1 MVKNVKNVVKNVR
14 FGIDNFGIW
23 RYRELI
29 TLYTAVGKY
38 SLKKNNDGMLYPSVT
53 VNLQEKALGIDEMI
67 LWSTLLWNIMTVD
80 ELKDAYSKKA
90 MDLDR
95 DPERFEEVLR
105 RLTLRDLVV
114 SASAVKGD
122 EALYKLL
129 SDLYIVPIKSRVRA
143 KIWTFLNLIFK
154 EHVPFSLAKKV
165 LHKEVYTEMENKVLH
180 LTMQSLLSSAE
191 VVKCIGTKVT
201 DVSSREKVLEALYD
215 DDVSTCDN
223 LGQMIWLFD
232 EHKSVMEAISTL
244 YLNRS
249 LVFDK
254 LT

>member
-1 MVKNVKNVVKNVR
+1 M
-14 FGIDNFGIW
+14 II
-23 RYRELI
+23 
-29 TLYTAVGKY
+29 LYTAVGKY
-38 SLKKNNDGMLYPSVT
+38 SLKKNNEGMLYPSVT

-67 LWSTLLWNIMTVD
+67 LWTTLLWNIMTED
-80 ELKDAYSKKA
+80 EIRDAYSKKA
-90 MDLDR
+90 IEMER

-114 SASAVKGD
+114 SSSAVKGD

-129 SDLYIVPIKSRVRA
+129 SDLYIVPIKAKVRA

-154 EHVPFSLAKKV
+154 EHVPVSVAKKV
-165 LHKEVYTEMENKVLH
+165 LHREIYTEMENKVLH
-180 LTMQSLLSSAE
+180 LTTQSLLSSAE
-191 VVKCIGTKVT
+191 VVKCIGTNVT

-215 DDVSTCDN
+215 DEVSTCDN
-223 LGQMIWLFD
+223 LGQMLWLFD

-244 YLNRS
+244 YLNRN

-254 LT
+254 LS